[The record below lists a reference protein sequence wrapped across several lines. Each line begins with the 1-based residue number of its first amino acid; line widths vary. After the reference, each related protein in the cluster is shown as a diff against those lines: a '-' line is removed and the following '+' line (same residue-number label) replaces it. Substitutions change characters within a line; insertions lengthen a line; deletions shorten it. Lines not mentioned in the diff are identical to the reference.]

1 MAAVTRGHA
10 AGRHHQHHLQAAS
23 RQRGQDTTSGSAS
36 ADCPGLVRVW
46 RKTSLCHI
54 SSFFVFPSHEDTS
67 KKWIFL
73 QECCCPWPAVPPDW
87 LLSACQLWCL
97 LECFIH
103 VVLLWNTSAEKK
115 PYIARFWLANFS
127 DLLLPVW
134 QSQSKGQEKPWVAA
148 RGASPHY
155 MLRGPAPISWDDPFC
170 AALKHS
176 FPNSWFH
183 KVCIMKNKR
192 KWTIEN
198 ILNAAALW

>member
-1 MAAVTRGHA
+1 MLQGTTTNITCRLHHSSVGRTQLVAVPV
-10 AGRHHQHHLQAAS
+10 QAAQAWS
-23 RQRGQDTTSGSAS
+23 EFEEK
-36 ADCPGLVRVW
+36 P
-46 RKTSLCHI
+46 LCVTFHF
-54 SSFFVFPSHEDTS
+54 FFVFPSHEDTS

-73 QECCCPWPAVPPDW
+73 QECCRPWPAVPPDW

-148 RGASPHY
+148 HGASPHY
-155 MLRGPAPISWDDPFC
+155 MLCGLAPISWDNPFF

-176 FPNSWFH
+176 FRNSWFH

-198 ILNAAALW
+198 IMNAAALW